1 MTTAPAHPRA
11 ASATSAASAASAGSA
26 GRAGAEIRLVPAAD
40 LSCYLASIAD
50 VGGRCFTRP
59 PWREPYP
66 AARSVA
72 ARMLA
77 DSERPGFVLALALS
91 GDEVYGFAYGHRC
104 SALALS
110 AAHPPSDDF
119 TFKELA
125 VVPELCGMKL
135 GLALHDTVIAA
146 AEGGPC
152 WLSTHPAAHAAI
164 GLYRRR
170 GWRVVAVHGP
180 GRVIMHK
187 H

>member
-1 MTTAPAHPRA
+1 MTDPTTTAPARPRPSPA
-11 ASATSAASAASAGSA
+11 APAGP
-26 GRAGAEIRLVPAAD
+26 AGAEIRLISSAD
-40 LSCYLASIAD
+40 LARHLPGIAD

-66 AARSVA
+66 LARGVA
-72 ARMLA
+72 ARVLA
-77 DSERPGFVLALALS
+77 DSERPGFVLAVALS

-110 AAHPPSDDF
+110 TSHPPGDDF
-119 TFKELA
+119 TLKELA
-125 VVPELCGMKL
+125 VLPELCGMRL
-135 GLALHDTVIAA
+135 GLALHDTVLAA
-146 AEGGPC
+146 AGSGPC